1 MLFSAAKKV
10 LVNGAK
16 TSKICSKLSP
26 LAFRP
31 MVTLTEK
38 EMGEETK
45 YIRQKER
52 EAMKAKIEKILD
64 SEDSSEEKQ
73 QLGKLLGEIFK
84 LFLYLYIY
92 IFKCYIKLII
102 WFNS

>member
-84 LFLYLYIY
+84 
-92 IFKCYIKLII
+92 
-102 WFNS
+102 